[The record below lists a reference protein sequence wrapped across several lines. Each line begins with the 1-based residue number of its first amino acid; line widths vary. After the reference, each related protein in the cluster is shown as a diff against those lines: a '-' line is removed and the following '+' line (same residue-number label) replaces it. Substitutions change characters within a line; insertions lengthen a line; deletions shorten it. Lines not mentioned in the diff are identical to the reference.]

1 MVFTF
6 FSLHFLIVYFA
17 LQKLLHLLQFHLFIF
32 ASVVF
37 ALGDRAKSILLI
49 CMSKSVLCM
58 FSSRSFMVSGG
69 GLVTMSCDPIDCSLP
84 GSSVHGIL
92 QARILEWIAI
102 SLSRLSSQRSNQT
115 QVSCLAGR
123 FFTDWATREAQVS
136 SLVFRSLIRFEL
148 FSYMVCENIPI
159 LFFYMSCP
167 VFSAPFAGHTV
178 FSTLC
183 IFYCIVG
190 D

>member
-1 MVFTF
+1 
-6 FSLHFLIVYFA
+6 
-17 LQKLLHLLQFHLFIF
+17 
-32 ASVVF
+32 
-37 ALGDRAKSILLI
+37 
-49 CMSKSVLCM
+49 MSD
-58 FSSRSFMVSGG
+58 
-69 GLVTMSCDPIDCSLP
+69 SCDPIDCSLP

-148 FSYMVCENIPI
+148 FFIHGMWKYSNFI
-159 LFFYMSCP
+159 LLHELS
-167 VFSAPFAGHTV
+167 SV
-178 FSTLC
+178 FSTVCWPYCLFYIVYFLLHCRRLVDSKCVCLFFGSLYYSIHLWVCFC
-183 IFYCIVG
+183 IRFIWFSLL
-190 D
+190 